1 MTGRALASEY
11 QVRQSLQLFMP
22 YFQVI
27 VIRDEADY
35 QKLLQFFLV
44 WLIFMMS
51 SLSPVAMS
59 IENLFC
65 FRKSEQRR
73 CCQEHLSWWSS

>member
-35 QKLLQFFLV
+35 QKLLQFF
-44 WLIFMMS
+44 WCG
-51 SLSPVAMS
+51 
-59 IENLFC
+59 LF
-65 FRKSEQRR
+65 
-73 CCQEHLSWWSS
+73 L